1 MHSIENQL
9 MIGHEYY
16 QFVTFEQERVS
27 REIQRWSYC
36 TYCSGTSEKL
46 DKVFSCIFYVTFDW
60 STLSQRWKEGGTKR
74 KAKNGNCE
82 PNDEKE
88 PT

>member
-1 MHSIENQL
+1 MRSIENQL

-36 TYCSGTSEKL
+36 TYRSGTSEKL